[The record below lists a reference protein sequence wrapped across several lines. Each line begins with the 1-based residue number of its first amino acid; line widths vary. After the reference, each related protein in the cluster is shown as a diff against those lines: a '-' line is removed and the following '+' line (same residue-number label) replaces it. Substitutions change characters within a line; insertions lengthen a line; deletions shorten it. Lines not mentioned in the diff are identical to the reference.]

1 MAHAYDLRAE
11 VDDADWVNQ
20 IKTDYTQAELSV
32 VDRALCD
39 HAVKLTRAPSTITE
53 ADIARL
59 RDLGLSDRAISDAT
73 QVVSFFNYI
82 NRIADGLGVDLE
94 KGM

>member
-1 MAHAYDLRAE
+1 M
-11 VDDADWVNQ
+11 
-20 IKTDYTQAELSV
+20 
-32 VDRALCD
+32 DRALCD
-39 HAVKLTRAPSTITE
+39 HAVKLTQAPFSITQ

-59 RDLGLSDRAISDAT
+59 RSLGLSDRAISDAT

-82 NRIADGLGVDLE
+82 NRVGDGLGVDLE